1 MFRRIAIL
9 GTGLI
14 GGSFGLA
21 LRKHTPDTRVI
32 GWDRPEVLRQASTIG
47 AIQEHNEDL
56 PAAVRDADLVYL
68 ALPIGVTL
76 DLLPTIA
83 RFVEAQALVT
93 DACST
98 KTVLC
103 RSAAAHFSG
112 NARFLGGHPMAGRE
126 VSGIANAA
134 AELFRGARYAL
145 IGSKGDPDP
154 RVADFASLLRRIGAV
169 PVWLDAASH
178 DRAVAYVSH
187 LPQLLAVALGALL
200 NHQTDGK
207 TGLPLALAGPG
218 LRDALRLAGSPYSVW
233 RDICL
238 TNREQIDSALE
249 SIIHQLDYLLT
260 HLQDRALENEF
271 EVANELYK
279 KLRALQ

>member
-21 LRKHTPDTRVI
+21 LRKHVPEARVI

-47 AIQEHNEDL
+47 AIQEQNEDL

-126 VSGIANAA
+126 VSGIANAD
-134 AELFRGARYAL
+134 AELFRGAKYAL
-145 IGSKGDPDP
+145 IGTEGDSDP
-154 RVADFASLLRRIGAV
+154 RVVKLAALLRQVGAV
-169 PVWLDAASH
+169 PVWLDAESH

-187 LPQLLAVALGALL
+187 LPQLLAVALGAALQ
-200 NHQTDGK
+200 QTTSQGES
-207 TGLPLALAGPG
+207 PLALAGPG
-218 LRDALRLAGSPYSVW
+218 LRDALRLAGSPYPLW

-249 SIIHQLDYLLT
+249 SIIHQLDHLRT
-260 HLQDRALENEF
+260 HLQDRALEDEF
-271 EVANELYK
+271 EAANELYK
-279 KLRALQ
+279 KLRGLQ

>member
-21 LRKHTPDTRVI
+21 IRKFLPAIRVS
-32 GWDRPEVLRQASTIG
+32 GWDRPEVLHLAAARG
-47 AIQEHNEDL
+47 AIHEEAADL
-56 PAAVRDADLVYL
+56 AAAVSDADLVFL

-76 DLLPTIA
+76 DLLPAVA
-83 RFVEAQALVT
+83 RSVDGKALVT

-98 KTVLC
+98 KAILC
-103 RSAAAHFSG
+103 RQAAHCFTG
-112 NARFLGGHPMAGRE
+112 VARFLGGHPMAGRE
-126 VSGIANAA
+126 VSGIASAE
-134 AELFRGARYAL
+134 AELFRGATYAL
-145 IGSKGDPDP
+145 VGKEDDSDP
-154 RVADFASLLRRIGAV
+154 RVAKFAALLRRIGAL
-169 PVWLDAASH
+169 PVWLDADSH

-187 LPQLLAVALGALL
+187 LPQLLSVAVAALID
-200 NHQTDGK
+200 HRTDPK

-238 TNREQIDSALE
+238 TNREQISRALE
-249 SIIHQLDYLLT
+249 SLIQQLDTLRM
-260 HLQDRALENEF
+260 HLQGRALEEEF
-271 EVANELYK
+271 TAANELYK
-279 KLRALQ
+279 KLRGLQ

>member
-21 LRKHTPDTRVI
+21 LRKHVPEARVI
-32 GWDRPEVLRQASTIG
+32 GWDRPEVLRQAAARG
-47 AIQEHNEDL
+47 AIQEQASDL
-56 PAAVRDADLVYL
+56 AAAVRDADLVYL

-76 DLLPTIA
+76 DLLPTIG
-83 RFVEAQALVT
+83 RSVGPQALVT
-93 DACST
+93 DSCST
-98 KTVLC
+98 KVILC
-103 RSAAAHFSG
+103 QQAAKSFTG
-112 NARFLGGHPMAGRE
+112 VARFLGGHPMAGRE
-126 VSGIANAA
+126 VSGIANAD
-134 AELFRGARYAL
+134 AELFRGAKYAL
-145 IGSKGDPDP
+145 IGSEDDRDP
-154 RVADFASLLRRIGAV
+154 RAVEFTTVLRRIGAV

-178 DRAVAYVSH
+178 DRAVAYISH
-187 LPQLLAVALGALL
+187 LPQILSVALGALL

-218 LRDALRLAGSPYSVW
+218 LRDALRLAGSPYPLW

-249 SIIHQLDYLLT
+249 SMIHQLDHLRT
-260 HLQDRALENEF
+260 HLQDRALEDDF
-271 EVANELYK
+271 LSANELYK

>member
-21 LRKHTPDTRVI
+21 LRKHVPEARVI

-47 AIQEHNEDL
+47 AIQEQNEDL

-126 VSGIANAA
+126 VSGIANAD
-134 AELFRGARYAL
+134 AELFRGAKYAL
-145 IGSKGDPDP
+145 IGSEGDSDP
-154 RVADFASLLRRIGAV
+154 RVVKLAALLRQVGAV
-169 PVWLDAASH
+169 PVWLDAESH

-187 LPQLLAVALGALL
+187 LPQLLAVALGAALQ
-200 NHQTDGK
+200 QTTSQGES
-207 TGLPLALAGPG
+207 PLALAGPG
-218 LRDALRLAGSPYSVW
+218 LRDALRLAGSPYPLW

-238 TNREQIDSALE
+238 TNREEISRALE
-249 SIIHQLDYLLT
+249 SIIHQLDHLRT
-260 HLQDRALENEF
+260 HLQDRALEDAF
-271 EVANELYK
+271 LSANELYK

>member
-21 LRKHTPDTRVI
+21 LRKHVPEARVI

-47 AIQEHNEDL
+47 AIQEQNEDL

-126 VSGIANAA
+126 VSGIANAD
-134 AELFRGARYAL
+134 AELFRGAKYAL
-145 IGSKGDPDP
+145 IGTEGDSDP
-154 RVADFASLLRRIGAV
+154 RVVKLAALLRQVGAV
-169 PVWLDAASH
+169 PVWLDAESH
-178 DRAVAYVSH
+178 DRGVAYISH
-187 LPQLLAVALGALL
+187 LPQILSVALGALL
-200 NHQTDGK
+200 NHQTDEK

-218 LRDALRLAGSPYSVW
+218 LRDALRLAGSPYSIW

-249 SIIHQLDYLLT
+249 SMIQQLDHLRT

-279 KLRALQ
+279 KLRGLQ

>member
-21 LRKHTPDTRVI
+21 LRKHFPEARVI
-32 GWDRPEVLRQASTIG
+32 GWDRHEVLRQASTIG
-47 AIQEHNEDL
+47 AIQEQNEDL

-126 VSGIANAA
+126 VSGIANAD
-134 AELFRGARYAL
+134 AELFRGAKYAL
-145 IGSKGDPDP
+145 IGTEGDSDP
-154 RVADFASLLRRIGAV
+154 RVVKLAALLRQVGAV
-169 PVWLDAASH
+169 PVWLDAESH
-178 DRAVAYVSH
+178 DRGVAYISH
-187 LPQLLAVALGALL
+187 LPQILSVALGALL
-200 NHQTDGK
+200 NHQTDEK

-218 LRDALRLAGSPYSVW
+218 LRDALRLAGSPYSIW

-249 SIIHQLDYLLT
+249 SMIQQLDHLRT

-279 KLRALQ
+279 KLRGLQ

>member
-21 LRKHTPDTRVI
+21 LRKHVPEARVI

-47 AIQEHNEDL
+47 AIQEQNEDL

-126 VSGIANAA
+126 VSGIANAD
-134 AELFRGARYAL
+134 AELFRGAKYAL
-145 IGSKGDPDP
+145 IGSEGDSDP
-154 RVADFASLLRRIGAV
+154 RVVKLAALLRQVGAV
-169 PVWLDAASH
+169 PVWLDAESH
-178 DRAVAYVSH
+178 DRGVAYISH
-187 LPQLLAVALGALL
+187 LPQILSVAMGALL

-218 LRDALRLAGSPYSVW
+218 LRDALRLAGSPYSIW

-238 TNREQIDSALE
+238 TNREEISRALE
-249 SIIHQLDYLLT
+249 SIIHQLDHLRT
-260 HLQDRALENEF
+260 HLQDRALEKEF
-271 EVANELYK
+271 TAANELYK

>member
-21 LRKHTPDTRVI
+21 LRKHVPEARVI

-47 AIQEHNEDL
+47 AIQEQNEDL

-112 NARFLGGHPMAGRE
+112 TARFLGGHPMAGRE
-126 VSGIANAA
+126 VSGIANAD
-134 AELFRGARYAL
+134 AELFRGAKYAL
-145 IGSKGDPDP
+145 IGSEGDSDP
-154 RVADFASLLRRIGAV
+154 RVVKLAALLRQVGAV
-169 PVWLDAASH
+169 PVWLDAESH

-187 LPQLLAVALGALL
+187 LPQLLAVALGAALQ
-200 NHQTDGK
+200 QTTSQGES
-207 TGLPLALAGPG
+207 PLALAGPG
-218 LRDALRLAGSPYSVW
+218 LRDALRLAGSPYPLW

-238 TNREQIDSALE
+238 TNREEISRALE
-249 SIIHQLDYLLT
+249 SIIHQLDHLRT
-260 HLQDRALENEF
+260 HLQDRALEDAF
-271 EVANELYK
+271 LSANELYK